1 MNENFAGVKGTVTDD
16 QGAPVAAAVVQVAG
30 IEHNVTTTA
39 GGEFWRLLTPGT
51 YTLAVSAPGHEDSAA
66 QTVVVTNAGEAAVQ
80 NFSLVRRGAS
90 EPSSQPEAASAEDTK
105 TSETLSEDGFL
116 TPPEFNYHH
125 YDDLQVP
132 LNSFKPLNYYP

>member
-1 MNENFAGVKGTVTDD
+1 MTGIKGTVTDD

-80 NFSLVRRGAS
+80 NFSLVRRAS
-90 EPSSQPEAASAEDTK
+90 EPISQPEAASAEDTK

-132 LNSFKPLNYYP
+132 LNSFKPLYYYP